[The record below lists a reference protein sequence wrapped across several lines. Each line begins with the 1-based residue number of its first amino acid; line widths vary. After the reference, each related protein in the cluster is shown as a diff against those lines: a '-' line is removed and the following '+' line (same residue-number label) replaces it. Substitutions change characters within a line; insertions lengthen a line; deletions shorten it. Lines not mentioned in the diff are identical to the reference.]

1 MYKARSVHAMRFATC
16 NIEYKKRAVVPLYF
30 YLYNVISVIIPILPL
45 DLYITVY
52 SCVVQLH
59 AMLQYL
65 HGPTYPC
72 QPPETLNWLQITSCT
87 HPQWMQKRESTI

>member
-45 DLYITVY
+45 DLYVY
-52 SCVVQLH
+52 HSIQLC
-59 AMLQYL
+59 
-65 HGPTYPC
+65 GPT
-72 QPPETLNWLQITSCT
+72 SCNVT
-87 HPQWMQKRESTI
+87 VPTWANIPMPASRDS